1 MKVIIYINTVILAVV
16 VNMLSL
22 IMYIYL
28 IKEGNVVFIMF
39 LVLIGVVNRQI
50 IDNGKNLNK
59 KKKTII
65 YSSFFLML
73 AIGLAYGTYYYK
85 INI

>member
-1 MKVIIYINTVILAVV
+1 MKVIIYKNPIISAVV
-16 VNMLSL
+16 VNILSL

-28 IKEGNVVFIMF
+28 IKEGNIVFIMF
-39 LVLIGVVNRQI
+39 LVLTGVVNRQI

-59 KKKTII
+59 KKRTII
-65 YSSFFLML
+65 YISFFLMI
-73 AIGLAYGTYYYK
+73 AIGLTYVRYYYK

>member
-1 MKVIIYINTVILAVV
+1 MKAIIYKNPVISAVV
-16 VNMLSL
+16 VNILSL
-22 IMYIYL
+22 ITYIYL
-28 IKEGNVVFIMF
+28 IKERNVGFIMF

-73 AIGLAYGTYYYK
+73 AIGFAYGTYDYK

>member
-1 MKVIIYINTVILAVV
+1 MKVIIYKNPVISAVV
-16 VNMLSL
+16 VNILSL

-28 IKEGNVVFIMF
+28 IKEGNIVFIMF
-39 LVLIGVVNRQI
+39 LVLTGVVNRQI

-65 YSSFFLML
+65 YISFFLIL
-73 AIGLAYGTYYYK
+73 AIGLTYALYYYK